1 MWVTVIYCMIIA
13 LYSIIVLGGLGFG
26 GGNVMMQ
33 TGFWYWKSFYNIT
46 YVQLYILTI
55 VAGYIVTL
63 FCMLLSML
71 ISAKTH
77 TAVVAVA
84 ILFVILFLPLFL
96 SNFRFLE
103 GVFGLF
109 PDQLL
114 QINESI
120 NLFNLYQIGR
130 KVVSSIPIMMV
141 IYPILSVVLLPII
154 YLVYHKTEIK

>member
-1 MWVTVIYCMIIA
+1 MSESMTTW
-13 LYSIIVLGGLGFG
+13 
-26 GGNVMMQ
+26 
-33 TGFWYWKSFYNIT
+33 IT
-46 YVQLYILTI
+46 LEP
-55 VAGYIVTL
+55 L

-77 TAVVAVA
+77 TAVVAVT
-84 ILFVILFLPLFL
+84 IPFVILFLPLFL

-103 GVFGLF
+103 GVLGLF

-120 NLFNLYQIGR
+120 NLFNLYQIGG
-130 KVVSSIPIMMV
+130 KVVGSIPIMMV